1 MDCDPNTASRC
12 DSNTDHVTHPDYNAY
27 TNRYANT
34 GANRHTDHR
43 PNPGTRIGV
52 PAYL

>member
-1 MDCDPNTASRC
+1 MDRDANTASRC
-12 DSNTDHVTHPDYNAY
+12 DITPPDYNAD

-34 GANRHTDHR
+34 GANRHTDHN
-43 PNPGTRIGV
+43 PDPGTRIGV

>member
-1 MDCDPNTASRC
+1 MDRDPNTASRC
-12 DSNTDHVTHPDYNAY
+12 DSNEDRVTHSNYNAH

-34 GANRHTDHR
+34 GANRHTDHN
-43 PNPGTRIGV
+43 PDPGTRIGV